1 MRFFRHGPSM
11 NLLFI
16 AAPVFV
22 LPLVPVWT
30 QTVLFRED
38 FAGEQRDRNRWSVAS
53 WKLGLSQP
61 GNTPVLAD
69 GFARLAFDTAGLK
82 GAASGLVC
90 AAFT

>member
-1 MRFFRHGPSM
+1 M

-22 LPLVPVWT
+22 LPLVPAWT

-53 WKLGLSQP
+53 WKLGVSQP